1 MNETGPSESAPDPR
15 VPPWARRA
23 VFVAAIVWAVGL
35 GVSTVYRAGPYP
47 LAASGSGPKK
57 LGPWEK
63 CLGVG
68 LDQSGARTWG
78 SKAHRT
84 DFTVWTTVGQAMLDG
99 RDIYKVDSPRH
110 WKLNNAPLSGIA
122 FVPFALL
129 PLWLA
134 MILWYLLSLAAVA
147 IGVKCSVEMA
157 QAGGAA
163 REKLW
168 LYALPLLL
176 LAWPLMSGLARGQTT
191 PFFFGFVMAGVYLAW
206 KGRDAWAGTCLMGAI
221 LLKMFPA
228 ALLLYYA
235 WRRRWRLVAS
245 TLVAVAAGTFVV
257 PSLVYGW
264 GKNWQYQR
272 EWFVVLQQ
280 PEKDPENVNDPRFGE
295 LNSPMLVRNQ
305 SLSAVAARLTG
316 NVQARWVG
324 TALAAGLLA
333 VMGGVAY
340 RARADDALLLLAAM
354 LAWMLLASPVSWAH
368 YFIAL
373 ILPLALLTRVA
384 MEDGDRAKRQLART
398 VLVVF
403 AVLGTMGASRTLQ
416 VYGPLCWGTLA
427 LWGGL
432 LLCVRGSRTE
442 SQTSATL
449 SQNLFCL

>member
-1 MNETGPSESAPDPR
+1 VNDTGPSAAASGPR
-15 VPPWARRA
+15 VPPWAWRV
-23 VFVAAIVWAVGL
+23 VFFVGIVWAVAL
-35 GVSTVYRAGPYP
+35 GVSTVYRAGPYQ
-47 LAASGSGPKK
+47 LGDGGSGPKT

-63 CLGVG
+63 RLGVG
-68 LDQSGARTWG
+68 LDQSGAKIWG

-84 DFTVWTTVGQAMLDG
+84 DFTVWTTVGQAVLDG
-99 RDIYKVDSPRH
+99 RDIYKVESPRH
-110 WKLNNAPLSGIA
+110 WKLNNAPLSGIC

-134 MILWYLLSLAAVA
+134 MALWYLLSVAAVA
-147 IGVKCSVEMA
+147 VGVKCSVEMA
-157 QAGGAA
+157 QAGGPA

-168 LYALPLLL
+168 LYAVPLLL

-191 PFFFGFVMAGVYLAW
+191 PFFFVFVMTGVYFAW
-206 KGRDAWAGTCLMGAI
+206 KGRDVWAGTCLMGAI
-221 LLKMFPA
+221 LLKVFPG

-235 WRRRWRLVAS
+235 WRRRWRLVAA
-245 TLVAVAAGTFVV
+245 TLVAVAAGTFVL

-264 GKNWQYQR
+264 GRNWQYQR

-305 SLSAVAARLTG
+305 SLSAVAARLAG
-316 NVQARWVG
+316 NAQARWVG
-324 TALAAGLLA
+324 TAIAIALLA

-340 RARADDALLLLAAM
+340 HARGDDTLLLLAAM
-354 LAWMLLASPVSWAH
+354 LTWMLLGSPVSWSH

-373 ILPLALLTRVA
+373 MLPLALLTRVA
-384 MEDGDRAKRQLART
+384 TEDGDRAKRRVAWT
-398 VLVVF
+398 VLAGF

-427 LWGGL
+427 VWGGL
-432 LLCVRGSRTE
+432 LLCARANRME

-449 SQNLFCL
+449 